1 MAGPDDLGLIPRPIR
16 CERTPGTLRL
26 FESTP
31 VLGGAGRA
39 RRLME
44 EYLARHAPPG
54 AGDGQVMITEAGV
67 EGGQA
72 EAYRMTISTESVLIE
87 ATTEQGAVQAVNRLR
102 QLLLDGPELPCA
114 VIEDAPAYP
123 WRGAHLDVARHFM
136 PMTWVRKFVDLLALH
151 GYNSLHLH
159 LTDDQGWRLESERYP
174 RLTQIGAWRERTML
188 TAEPETYD
196 EHRHG
201 GFYTKAEIRDLIHFA
216 DTRGVSIVPEIDMPG
231 HMTAAI
237 AAYPEFGATGGPSSV
252 ADRWG
257 VLNGVLNVDD
267 RTMAFVLALLDEV
280 VELFPSPFIHVGGDE
295 VPPGAWHGSAGAR
308 ARIASE
314 GLGGEDDIYGWFLR
328 FIANWLRSRGRRMV
342 GWDEV
347 LDASLP
353 NSAVVM
359 SWRDETGGLRG
370 ASEGR
375 DVVMCPARFTYF
387 DRYQSRERDREPYA
401 IGGHLPLERVYS
413 FNPIPERMP
422 MAPRRRVLGTQF
434 QLWTEY
440 IRTPEQAEYMAF
452 PRACALA
459 EVAWTPR
466 ALQDYGGFTARLAT
480 HLKRLSLL
488 GVNYRDPA
496 LG

>member
-1 MAGPDDLGLIPRPIR
+1 MAEQSDLNLVPRPVR
-16 CERTPGTLRL
+16 CERMPGSLRL
-26 FESTP
+26 FETTP
-31 VLGGAGRA
+31 VYGGSGRA

-54 AGDGQVMITEAGV
+54 AGDAQVMIAEAGV

-72 EAYRMTISTESVLIE
+72 EAYRITVSTESVLIE

-136 PMTWVRKFVDLLALH
+136 PMTWVHKFVDVLALH

-159 LTDDQGWRLESERYP
+159 LTDDQGWRLEIERYP
-174 RLTQIGAWRERTML
+174 RLTQVGGWRKRTML
-188 TAEPETYD
+188 SADPETYD
-196 EHRHG
+196 ERPHG
-201 GFYTKAEIRDLIHFA
+201 GFYTKAEVRDLINFA
-216 DTRGVSIVPEIDMPG
+216 DARGVSILPEVDMPG

-237 AAYPEFGATGGPSSV
+237 AAYPEFGATGEPTPV

-257 VLNGVLNVDD
+257 VLDGVLNVDD
-267 RTMAFVLALLDEV
+267 RTMAFVLGVLDEV
-280 VELFPSPFIHVGGDE
+280 LELFPSPFIHVGGDE
-295 VPPGAWHGSAGAR
+295 VPPAAWHGSAGAR
-308 ARIASE
+308 ARIAAE
-314 GLGGEDDIYGWFLR
+314 GLSGEDDIYGWFMR
-328 FIANWLRSRGRRMV
+328 IIANWLRSHGRRMV

-353 NSAVVM
+353 TSAVIM

-375 DVVMCPARFTYF
+375 DVVMCPARSTYF
-387 DRYQSRERDREPYA
+387 DRYQSRDREHEPLA

-413 FNPIPERMP
+413 FNPTPERMP
-422 MAPRRRVLGTQF
+422 MAARRWVLGTQF
-434 QLWTEY
+434 QLWTEF
-440 IRTPEQAEYMAF
+440 IRTPAQAEYMAF

-459 EVAWTPR
+459 EAAWTPAR
-466 ALQDYGGFTARLAT
+466 LQDYGDFRSRLAT
-480 HLKRLSLL
+480 HLKRLSVL
-488 GVNYRDPA
+488 GVNFRDPA
-496 LG
+496 RP